1 LYAGI
6 VVRQNKDVLMQT
18 SILRNPL
25 RRREALWGYLM
36 IAPMIVG
43 LGVFFYFA
51 LGTSF
56 FISLTDWDLL
66 TAPIWQGF
74 ANYSELLSSE
84 TFRNTLWNTARFT
97 LLNVPLGL
105 LVSLLLALALN
116 TKIRFRGLYRL
127 IFFLPVMTRPVAI
140 SIVWQWIYNPDF
152 GLLNAFLKIFGVE
165 RIRWLNDPNT
175 AMTSLVIMSV
185 WMGAGYGMVIIL
197 AGLQNIPRDYYEAA
211 QVDGANGFQLFRKIT
226 LPLLTPT
233 LFFNVITSSISSLQV
248 FDIIYTLT
256 KGGPLETTRS
266 IVYNIYDDG
275 FRFFRMGDATA
286 AAWIL
291 FVIILVITIIQFRVQ
306 RYWVHYE

>member
-1 LYAGI
+1 
-6 VVRQNKDVLMQT
+6 MQT
-18 SILRNPL
+18 SIWRNPL

-43 LGVFFYFA
+43 LGIFFYFA
-51 LGTSF
+51 LGSSF

-66 TAPIWQGF
+66 TEPIWRGF
-74 ANYSELLSSE
+74 ANYSDLLSSE

-105 LVSLLLALALN
+105 IVSLLLALALN
-116 TKIRFRGLYRL
+116 TRIRFRGLYRL
-127 IFFLPVMTRPVAI
+127 IFFLPVMTMPVAI

-152 GLLNAFLKIFGVE
+152 GLLNAFLKNFGVE

-175 AMTSLVIMSV
+175 AMIALVIMSV
-185 WMGAGYGMVIIL
+185 WMGAGYGMVVIL

-233 LFFNVITSSISSLQV
+233 LFFVVVTSTISSLQV
-248 FDIIYTLT
+248 FDIVYTLT
-256 KGGPLETTRS
+256 RGGPLESTRT
-266 IVYNIYDDG
+266 IVYSIYDDG

-286 AAWIL
+286 SAWIL
-291 FVIILVITIIQFRVQ
+291 FVIILVITIIQFRIQ